1 MKNPRAILNFAKLSD
16 GNLEAIALSI
26 IDKMTDNAN
35 FPNPTPAITDV
46 TAVVMEYTNALS
58 AAKNRGKAEVEL
70 KNIKKDA
77 MIPVLVSLAAYV
89 TFIANGNRNII
100 ATSGFSITK
109 DSKTS
114 QTMSIPAKFSVGMG
128 KTTGEA
134 ISSVAGVRGVK
145 KYVHQYT
152 SDPLTQASVWT
163 SAYVSKRSYTFT
175 GLDSGKKYWFRVAA
189 LGKGDQIEYT
199 APFALI
205 IQ

>member
-1 MKNPRAILNFAKLSD
+1 MKNSRAILNVAKLSD

-26 IDKMTDNAN
+26 IDHMTDNPN
-35 FPNPTPAITDV
+35 FPNPTPAMTIV
-46 TAVVMEYTNALS
+46 TAVVTEFTNALS

-77 MIPVLVSLAAYV
+77 MIPVLISLGAYV
-89 TFIANGNRNII
+89 TFVANGDRNII

-109 DSKTS
+109 DSKTP
-114 QTMSIPAKFSVGMG
+114 QTMNTPAKFTVVAG

-134 ISSVAGVRGVK
+134 ICSVAGVKGVK
-145 KYVHQYT
+145 KYAHQYT
-152 SDPLTQASVWT
+152 PDPLTPDSVWT
-163 SAYVSKRSYTFT
+163 SIYVSKRSYTFT
-175 GLDSGKKYWFRVAA
+175 GLVSGKKYWFRVAA
-189 LGKGDQIEYT
+189 LGIGDQIEYT